1 MFRLGF
7 PRYGRH
13 QCPWWWWW
21 WWWLSGPSVS
31 LGLGDK
37 KTRKC
42 RRLDTCLATQFNI
55 NQIKSRIRKEREE
68 TLWMSSSSWWP
79 SKDSFS
85 YISMFT
91 FDVEL
96 IQRRLGRHRRSRH
109 RSSVWF
115 ILHSSSIRSL
125 WKQVKGRKRKLK
137 INSVFVQ
144 HRLLFDHPLV
154 RARFNRHGD
163 STVSTIPTHTHTRH
177 ILFLKL
183 LLKSR
188 PYSILHPILSYCS
201 VYLVLSTCCWLVFV
215 FLASWWY
222 FQRKKMD
229 RRSSHATPRSVSFPL
244 SILPILFSTWNL
256 VV

>member
-109 RSSVWF
+109 RLSVLF

-163 STVSTIPTHTHTRH
+163 STMSTIPTHTHKTH
-177 ILFLKL
+177 PLSQIPSQKPTLLYPTPYPILLQRLSGSLDL
-183 LLKSR
+183 LLTCLR
-188 PYSILHPILSYCS
+188 LLS
-201 VYLVLSTCCWLVFV
+201 LVMIFP
-215 FLASWWY
+215 A
-222 FQRKKMD
+222 KKMD